1 MKKEKGFTLIELL
14 VVVAVI
20 AILAS
25 TVLVNLRG
33 ARERA
38 MDTRVISALGQTRA
52 VAEIVFSRDGHYGNL
67 CGPGNTTLRTAD
79 TVNGLDALQR
89 EMDDNN
95 GIVTTG
101 VACFAAG
108 TDYCVSSQLNEPQPA
123 FWCITSRGRST
134 RVTTTA
140 CTAAAVAPG
149 SCGGL

>member
-38 MDTRVISALGQTRA
+38 MDARVISSLGQMRA
-52 VAEIVFSRDGHYGNL
+52 IAEIIHSRTGNYNAL
-67 CGPGNTTLRTAD
+67 CASAISLGTAD
-79 TVNGLDALQR
+79 GLGALQTDI
-89 EMDDNN
+89 EANN
-95 GIVTTG
+95 GTATG

-108 TDYCVSSQLNEPQPA
+108 NDYCVSSLLNEPQPA
-123 FWCITSRGRST
+123 FWCVTSRGRST
-134 RVTTTA
+134 RTTA
-140 CTAAAVAPG
+140 SCTMAATSAA